1 VHSGT
6 RVYKLVNQTSIL
18 NRKRKQKRER
28 EKTTRNAKRDTKV
41 EIRNNI
47 YGHPGSWFS
56 TQLLSLR
63 VGQLAKLVRLRT
75 SNRLAIPYL
84 SHPTMLEAH
93 RSSRA
98 TSTETMFSG
107 QGRIFSAWSSQ
118 TNQGNQTERN
128 DQTAGNAL
136 AEPKWANAARTY
148 KNW

>member
-1 VHSGT
+1 
-6 RVYKLVNQTSIL
+6 
-18 NRKRKQKRER
+18 
-28 EKTTRNAKRDTKV
+28 
-41 EIRNNI
+41 
-47 YGHPGSWFS
+47 
-56 TQLLSLR
+56 
-63 VGQLAKLVRLRT
+63 
-75 SNRLAIPYL
+75 
-84 SHPTMLEAH
+84 MLEAH

-107 QGRIFSAWSSQ
+107 QGRIFSEWISQ